1 MKRFFTFL
9 MAVWALLS
17 ISQTVKATD
26 YYITGFFAGE
36 SEWTKLD
43 GKNMESVGNNK
54 YSQTYQCTKSGE
66 YHFRFA
72 GEGLGYQMCPHD
84 ASFELTK
91 VSSYGVASTN
101 DAGKENY
108 YFYVN
113 MESGKTYTFTFD
125 NSNPSNRTVA
135 CTVGGSSTTPTGN
148 FAKFYLVGS
157 MTGWD
162 LENTDYPFATTDGTN
177 YTCTLSGKSG
187 DLYFKP
193 KGFLAD
199 GTAFKEM
206 LGPDIDTPIS
216 TEFQLAKYGKG
227 AWTIPEASSDKT
239 YTITL
244 DYSDAENP
252 KIKYSEQE
260 SGSVTP
266 PIPLTN
272 PIANRKYSE
281 GYYLVGNFFNFDGEK
296 INYKDAVFKFKQQ
309 KDDEKGNAVYML
321 EIPATLTARAQV
333 MSVDATRTPVAVYGP
348 GIVRA
353 INNSTLPVGEDN
365 QTATT
370 GIQNL
375 TPSPEIVDDGTN
387 CWDMTTRRTK
397 FGGVGQ
403 DGSYKYY
410 ITVDPTTGEPI
421 KWEIKYTDLKR
432 VAYLLS
438 TNPFGSALTVGS
450 TRVQNTFES
459 GNESEK
465 IKANFSSGKYFG
477 SLYMDKDG
485 EYYGI
490 SNDVR
495 SNDGVR
501 NKYIYGGYGAIVNE
515 IDRPTYNKLFL
526 LGNGGL
532 DVTQKN
538 NTKVAANW
546 GTFKCST
553 ESGVYV
559 LEFNTNKG
567 HTEIEKDHGGVG
579 AEVWKI
585 DNQKVITS
593 LSMVGPA
600 IPGTTTGNKW
610 DWASTV
616 ADMDFDVSENC
627 YKLTIATTDE
637 NRNQVFRFVGN
648 HTQEINWFENSNV
661 DPAEKAAIYNN
672 DGTFGIG
679 HTASPSDP
687 NEVSYTQNGTNETD
701 KSKDENLNII
711 WNRPAGTW
719 TVRFHIYTYSQDG
732 NAPSFRY
739 FYTINKNSNLEL
751 RDFKD
756 VVYMSEENVR
766 NIKNRGV
773 YQYFR
778 TWSDDT
784 AWKRPKNVDVFVV
797 SEVTPADANNHVGF
811 KLKNI
816 NNFDPSED
824 VIPAKTGVI
833 LALKENVEVPGAV
846 FHKRKSLITYNTL
859 DIQLEQAK
867 NKYLSYT
874 GEGKTNLLIPCTE
887 AKNIPTADE
896 EKVNY
901 LFGFYHAI
909 HGLGLDNA
917 TDKQGYNQNDYL
929 LGFWI
934 SNGKG
939 LTYANSSYLPIKK
952 EIAEKLNLGTS
963 NDFSALQNQSVSA
976 KKIPALFFDFGAVDN
991 DVTGIQGVVESKTVL
1006 DGKYYTLSG
1015 QQVEHPT
1022 VGGIYIHNG
1031 KKYVIK

>member
-17 ISQTVKATD
+17 ISQTVKAADEVYLLTGENINGAGGSYDIPSNHKMEPESGDTYKIKIESSSPDVFYFRVGVNSSNKYQLAPSTD
-26 YYITGFFAGE
+26 QEVLSITEEGASISAKSASEKDKDAWKVSFDKNTYEYITIHVVIKGE
-36 SEWTKLD
+36 TKVWVD
-43 GKNMESVGNNK
+43 GKK
-54 YSQTYQCTKSGE
+54 KDSG
-66 YHFRFA
+66 
-72 GEGLGYQMCPHD
+72 
-84 ASFELTK
+84 T
-91 VSSYGVASTN
+91 
-101 DAGKENY
+101 
-108 YFYVN
+108 
-113 MESGKTYTFTFD
+113 
-125 NSNPSNRTVA
+125 
-135 CTVGGSSTTPTGN
+135 
-148 FAKFYLVGS
+148 
-157 MTGWD
+157 
-162 LENTDYPFATTDGTN
+162 
-177 YTCTLSGKSG
+177 
-187 DLYFKP
+187 
-193 KGFLAD
+193 
-199 GTAFKEM
+199 
-206 LGPDIDTPIS
+206 
-216 TEFQLAKYGKG
+216 
-227 AWTIPEASSDKT
+227 
-239 YTITL
+239 
-244 DYSDAENP
+244 
-252 KIKYSEQE
+252 
-260 SGSVTP
+260 VTP
-266 PIPLTN
+266 PTPSGEN

-281 GYYLVGNFFNFDGEK
+281 GYYLVGNFFNFDGDD

-309 KDDEKGNAVYML
+309 KDDEEGNAVYML

-375 TPSPEIVDDGTN
+375 TPSTEIVDDGTN
-387 CWDMTTRRTK
+387 CWDMTTRRTQYD
-397 FGGVGQ
+397 GVGQ

-410 ITVDPTTGEPI
+410 ITVDKATGEPS

-432 VAYLLS
+432 VAFLLS
-438 TNPFGSALTVGS
+438 TNPLSSALTVGS
-450 TRVQNTFES
+450 TRAKNTFE
-459 GNESEK
+459 GPNDK
-465 IKANFSSGKYFG
+465 NQANFNSGKYFG
-477 SLYMDKDG
+477 SLYMDKDD
-485 EYYGI
+485 EYYGV
-490 SNDVR
+490 SNDLA
-495 SNDGVR
+495 SNESMR
-501 NKYIYGGYGAIVNE
+501 NYSYGYGAIEND

-526 LGNGGL
+526 FGNGGL
-532 DVTQKN
+532 DVTQDK
-538 NTKVAANW
+538 NTKAAANW
-546 GTFKCST
+546 GTFKCPT

-567 HTEIEKDHGGVG
+567 DNTTVSPAHGGTG
-579 AEVWKI
+579 AEIQKK
-585 DNQKVITS
+585 DNRKVITS

-616 ADMDFDVSENC
+616 ANMDFDVSENC
-627 YKLTIATTDE
+627 YKLTIATTEE

-661 DPAEKAAIYNN
+661 DQSEMAAKYND
-672 DGTFGIG
+672 DGKFDSIG

-687 NEVSYTQNGTNETD
+687 NEVSYTQNGLDPKD
-701 KSKDENLNII
+701 KSNEDNLNII

-719 TVRFHIYTYSQDG
+719 TVRFHIYTYLIGD
-732 NAPSFRY
+732 NPSFRY

-797 SEVTPADANNHVGF
+797 SEVTAADANNHVGF

-816 NNFDPSED
+816 NNFDSSED
-824 VIPAKTGVI
+824 VIPANTGVI
-833 LALKENVEVPGAV
+833 LALKENVKVPGAV

-867 NKYLSYT
+867 NKELSYT
-874 GEGKTNLLIPCTE
+874 GEGKNNLLVRCFD
-887 AKNIPTADE
+887 AKNIPTEDE
-896 EKVNY
+896 ENVNY

-909 HGLGLDNA
+909 HGLGLDNE
-917 TDKQGYNQNDYL
+917 TDKQGYNQKDYL

-963 NDFSALQNQSVSA
+963 NDFSVLQNQSGSA

>member
-66 YHFRFA
+66 YHFRFT
-72 GEGLGYQMCPHD
+72 GEGLGYEMCPHD
-84 ASFELTK
+84 ASYELTK
-91 VSSYGVASTN
+91 VSYGVASTK
-101 DAGKENY
+101 DEGKADY

-135 CTVGGSSTTPTGN
+135 CTVGGSSSTETG
-148 FAKFYLVGS
+148 AKYYLVGS
-157 MTGWD
+157 MTGWNFD
-162 LENTDYPFATTDGTN
+162 NTDYPFTTTDNVT
-177 YTCTLSGKSG
+177 YTCTLSGQSG
-187 DLYFKP
+187 TLYFKP
-193 KGFLAD
+193 KSSAGGTWLAPGASDAYITTEYQSTTD
-199 GTAFKEM
+199 GN
-206 LGPDIDTPIS
+206 
-216 TEFQLAKYGKG
+216 G
-227 AWTIPEASSDKT
+227 AWMLEASSDKT

-244 DYSDAENP
+244 DCSNAATP

-266 PIPLTN
+266 PTLLTN

-281 GYYLVGNFFNFDGEK
+281 GYYLVGNFFNFDGPT
-296 INYKDAVFKFKQQ
+296 INYDDAVFKFKQQ
-309 KDDEKGNAVYML
+309 KDDAEGNAVYML

-348 GIVRA
+348 GSVLA

-375 TPSPEIVDDGTN
+375 TPSTKIEDDGTN

-397 FGGVGQ
+397 FDGVGQ

-410 ITVDPTTGEPI
+410 ITVDKATGEPS

-432 VAYLLS
+432 VAFLLS
-438 TNPFGSALTVGS
+438 TNPLGSALTVGS
-450 TRVQNTFES
+450 TRVKNTFE
-459 GNESEK
+459 GQNDM
-465 IKANFSSGKYFG
+465 IHANFSSGKYFG
-477 SLYMDKDG
+477 SLYMDTDD
-485 EYYGI
+485 EYYGV
-490 SNDVR
+490 SNDVAGNN
-495 SNDGVR
+495 SLSSS
-501 NKYIYGGYGAIVNE
+501 YGYKAIKNE

-526 LGNGGL
+526 FGNGGL
-532 DVTQKN
+532 DITQSA
-538 NTKVAANW
+538 NTKGAANW

-553 ESGVYV
+553 EKGVYI

-567 HTEIEKDHGGVG
+567 NNTYSPDHGGTG
-579 AEVWKI
+579 AEFWIRSDRKTI
-585 DNQKVITS
+585 NS

-600 IPGTTTGNKW
+600 IPGTTTADGEWN
-610 DWASTV
+610 WASDV

-627 YKLTIATTDE
+627 YKLTIATTDD
-637 NRNQVFRFVGN
+637 NKNQVFRFVGN
-648 HTQEINWFENSNV
+648 HTQMINWFENSNV
-661 DPAEKAAIYNN
+661 VQSEMAAKYND

-687 NEVSYTQNGTNETD
+687 NEVSYTQDGLNKTD
-701 KSKDENLNII
+701 KSNEDNLDII

-719 TVRFHIYTYSQDG
+719 TVRFHIYTYSLDG
-732 NAPSFRY
+732 NTPSFRY

-756 VVYMSEENVR
+756 VVYMSEGNVR
-766 NIKNRGV
+766 NIKNRGD

-797 SEVTPADANNHVGF
+797 SNVTPADETHNVAIELT
-811 KLKNI
+811 KI
-816 NNFDPSED
+816 NNFDTSED
-824 VIPAKTGVI
+824 VIPAYTGVI
-833 LALKENVEVPGAV
+833 LALKKNVEVPGAV

-867 NKYLSYT
+867 NKNLSYT
-874 GEGKTNLLIPCTE
+874 GEGKTNLLVQCID
-887 AKNIPTADE
+887 AKNIPTEDE
-896 EKVNY
+896 ENVNY

-939 LTYANSSYLPIKK
+939 LTYANSSYLPINKA
-952 EIAEKLNLGTS
+952 IAEKLNLGTR
-963 NDFSALQNQSVSA
+963 NDFSALQNQSGSA

>member
-1 MKRFFTFL
+1 MKRFFTLF

-17 ISQTVKATD
+17 ISQTVKAADEVYLLTGENINGAGGSYDIPSNHKMEPESGDTYKIKIESSSPDVFYFRVGVNSSNKYQLAPSTD
-26 YYITGFFAGE
+26 QEVLSITEEGASISAKSASEKDKDAWKVSFDKNTYEYITIHVVIKGE
-36 SEWTKLD
+36 TKVWVD
-43 GKNMESVGNNK
+43 GKK
-54 YSQTYQCTKSGE
+54 KDSG
-66 YHFRFA
+66 
-72 GEGLGYQMCPHD
+72 
-84 ASFELTK
+84 T
-91 VSSYGVASTN
+91 
-101 DAGKENY
+101 
-108 YFYVN
+108 
-113 MESGKTYTFTFD
+113 
-125 NSNPSNRTVA
+125 
-135 CTVGGSSTTPTGN
+135 
-148 FAKFYLVGS
+148 
-157 MTGWD
+157 
-162 LENTDYPFATTDGTN
+162 
-177 YTCTLSGKSG
+177 
-187 DLYFKP
+187 
-193 KGFLAD
+193 
-199 GTAFKEM
+199 
-206 LGPDIDTPIS
+206 
-216 TEFQLAKYGKG
+216 
-227 AWTIPEASSDKT
+227 
-239 YTITL
+239 
-244 DYSDAENP
+244 
-252 KIKYSEQE
+252 
-260 SGSVTP
+260 VTP
-266 PIPLTN
+266 PTPSGEN

-281 GYYLVGNFFNFDGEK
+281 GYYLVGNFFNFDGDT

-309 KDDEKGNAVYML
+309 KDDKDGNAVYML

-348 GIVRA
+348 GEVLA
-353 INNSTLPVGEDN
+353 INNSTLPVGTDN

-370 GIQNL
+370 GIKDLKSNIKI
-375 TPSPEIVDDGTN
+375 EDGTN
-387 CWDMTTRRTK
+387 YWDMTTRRTQS
-397 FGGVGQ
+397 GGVGQ

-438 TNPFGSALTVGS
+438 TNPLGSALTVGS

-459 GNESEK
+459 GNENEK
-465 IKANFSSGKYFG
+465 MKANFSSGKYFG
-477 SLYMDKDG
+477 SLYMDKDD

-501 NKYIYGGYGAIVNE
+501 NKYIYGGYGAIENE

-546 GTFKCST
+546 GAFKCST

-627 YKLTIATTDE
+627 YKLTIATTEE

-661 DPAEKAAIYNN
+661 DQSEMAAEYNV
-672 DGTFGIG
+672 DGKFGIG

-687 NEVSYTQNGTNETD
+687 NEVSYTQNGLDPKD
-701 KSKDENLNII
+701 KSNEDNLDIR

-732 NAPSFRY
+732 NKPSFRY

-766 NIKNRGV
+766 NIKNRGN

-797 SEVTPADANNHVGF
+797 SEVTAADANNHVGF

-816 NNFDPSED
+816 NHFDSSED
-824 VIPAKTGVI
+824 VIPANTGVI

-867 NKYLSYT
+867 NKELSYT
-874 GEGKTNLLIPCTE
+874 GEGKNNLLVRCFD
-887 AKNIPTADE
+887 AKNIPTEDE
-896 EKVNY
+896 ENVNY

-917 TDKQGYNQNDYL
+917 TNKQGYNQNDYL

-939 LTYANSSYLPIKK
+939 LTYANSSYLHIKK

-963 NDFSALQNQSVSA
+963 NDFSALQNQSGSA

>member
-1 MKRFFTFL
+1 

-17 ISQTVKATD
+17 ISQTVKAADVTVYFQCPSD
-26 YYITGFFAGE
+26 WKTPVCAYAYNSDDDNVSDCFHAPAGSEYYTPTGV
-36 SEWTKLD
+36 KLWKCTFDSKYKYVIFKEPAD
-43 GKNMESVGNNK
+43 GQNKVKQYPDGQGFDVKDNYVYTSTGDMKTLSDFENGGTTPSKFTPLYIYGNIVGNGWDGPDG
-54 YSQTYQCTKSGE
+54 T
-66 YHFRFA
+66 R
-72 GEGLGYQMCPHD
+72 
-84 ASFELTK
+84 SFT
-91 VSSYGVASTN
+91 TT
-101 DAGKENY
+101 D
-108 YFYVN
+108 
-113 MESGKTYTFTFD
+113 GKTYQYVF
-125 NSNPSNRTVA
+125 
-135 CTVGGSSTTPTGN
+135 G
-148 FAKFYLVGS
+148 
-157 MTGWD
+157 
-162 LENTDYPFATTDGTN
+162 TDYTNAFSNNTADFSFRVKTESKQYAPQTNGDPVGTE
-177 YTCTLSGKSG
+177 YTSAKESSEGAWKLTMTKGKS
-187 DLYFKP
+187 
-193 KGFLAD
+193 
-199 GTAFKEM
+199 
-206 LGPDIDTPIS
+206 
-216 TEFQLAKYGKG
+216 
-227 AWTIPEASSDKT
+227 
-239 YTITL
+239 YTLIF
-244 DYSDAENP
+244 DYENMQ
-252 KIKYSEQE
+252 IKYSEQG
-260 SGSVTP
+260 SSVTP
-266 PIPLTN
+266 PTTPTN

-296 INYKDAVFKFKQQ
+296 INYNDAVFKFKQQ
-309 KDDEKGNAVYML
+309 KDDAEGNAVYML

-348 GIVRA
+348 GSARA

-375 TPSPEIVDDGTN
+375 ISSTEIKDDGTN
-387 CWDMTTRRTK
+387 CWDMTTRRTQ
-397 FGGVGQ
+397 FAGVGQ

-410 ITVDPTTGEPI
+410 ITVNKATGEPS

-432 VAYLLS
+432 VAFLLS
-438 TNPFGSALTVGS
+438 TNPLSSALTVGS
-450 TRVQNTFES
+450 TRAKNTFE
-459 GNESEK
+459 GENDK
-465 IKANFSSGKYFG
+465 INANFVSGKYFG
-477 SLYMDKDG
+477 SLYMDKDD
-485 EYYGI
+485 EYYGV
-490 SNDVR
+490 SNDLA
-495 SNDGVR
+495 SNECMS
-501 NKYIYGGYGAIVNE
+501 KYSYGYGAIAND

-526 LGNGGL
+526 FGNGGL
-532 DVTQKN
+532 DVTQSK
-538 NTKVAANW
+538 NTKAAANW
-546 GTFKCST
+546 GTFKCPT

-567 HTEIEKDHGGVG
+567 DNTAISPAHGGTG
-579 AEVWKI
+579 AEIQKK
-585 DNQKVITS
+585 DNRKAITS

-600 IPGTTTGNKW
+600 IPGMTTGNKW
-610 DWASTV
+610 DWASPV

-627 YKLTIATTDE
+627 YKLTIATTEE

-661 DPAEKAAIYNN
+661 DQSEMAAKYND
-672 DGTFGIG
+672 DGKFGIG

-687 NEVSYTQNGTNETD
+687 NEVSYTQNGLDPKD
-701 KSKDENLNII
+701 KSNEDNLNII

-719 TVRFHIYTYSQDG
+719 TVRFHIYTYLIGD
-732 NAPSFRY
+732 NPSFRY

-766 NIKNRGV
+766 NIKNKGN

-797 SEVTPADANNHVGF
+797 SEVTAADANNHVGF

-816 NNFDPSED
+816 NNFDSSED
-824 VIPAKTGVI
+824 VIPANTGVI
-833 LALKENVEVPGAV
+833 LALKENVKVPGAV

-867 NKYLSYT
+867 NKELSYT
-874 GEGKTNLLIPCTE
+874 GEGKTNLLEKCFG
-887 AKNIPTADE
+887 AKNIPTEDKE
-896 EKVNY
+896 NVNY

-909 HGLGLDNA
+909 HGLGLDNE
-917 TDKQGYNQNDYL
+917 TDKRGYIQNDYL

-952 EIAEKLNLGTS
+952 EIAEKLNLGTR
-963 NDFSALQNQSVSA
+963 NDFDALQNQSGSA

-1022 VGGIYIHNG
+1022 AGGIYIHNG

>member
-135 CTVGGSSTTPTGN
+135 CTVGGSSTTTGN

-216 TEFQLAKYGKG
+216 TDFQAVKYGGG
-227 AWTIPEASSDKT
+227 AWTLFNASSDKT

-244 DYSDAENP
+244 QYNGDTSAP
-252 KIKYSEQE
+252 QIKYSEQE

-266 PIPLTN
+266 PTPLTN

-281 GYYLVGNFFNFDGEK
+281 GYYLVGNFFNFDGPT
-296 INYKDAVFKFKQQ
+296 INYDDAVFKFKQQ
-309 KDDEKGNAVYML
+309 KDDAEGNAVYML

-333 MSVDATRTPVAVYGP
+333 MRVAATGTPTAVYGP
-348 GIVRA
+348 GEVLP
-353 INNSTLPVGEDN
+353 INNSTLPVGTDN

-375 TPSPEIVDDGTN
+375 KSSTKIEDDDTN

-410 ITVDPTTGEPI
+410 ITVDPTTGEPR
-421 KWEIKYTDLKR
+421 KWEIQYTDLKR
-432 VAYLLS
+432 VAFLLS
-438 TNPFGSALTVGS
+438 TNPLGSALTVGS

-459 GNESEK
+459 GNENEK
-465 IKANFSSGKYFG
+465 MKANFSSGKYFG
-477 SLYMDKDG
+477 SLYMDKDD

-501 NKYIYGGYGAIVNE
+501 DKYIYGGYGAIVNE

-532 DVTQKN
+532 DVTQDK

-546 GTFKCST
+546 GTFKCSA

-579 AEVWKI
+579 AEI
-585 DNQKVITS
+585 QKKNSRDVITS

-600 IPGTTTGNKW
+600 IPGTTTGNEW

-627 YKLTIATTDE
+627 YKLTIATTEE
-637 NRNQVFRFVGN
+637 NRNKVFRFVGN
-648 HTQEINWFENSNV
+648 HTQKINWFENSNV
-661 DPAEKAAIYNN
+661 DPAEKAAIYND

-687 NEVSYTQNGTNETD
+687 NEVSYTQNGTDETD

-732 NAPSFRY
+732 NNPSFRY

-756 VVYMSEENVR
+756 VVYKSETNVR
-766 NIKNRGV
+766 QILNRGK

-778 TWSDDT
+778 TWSDNT
-784 AWKRPKNVDVFVV
+784 AWKRPENVDVFVV
-797 SEVTPADANNHVGF
+797 SKVTPADENHNVAF
-811 KLKNI
+811 ELTKI
-816 NNFDPSED
+816 NNFDRSED

-859 DIQLEQAK
+859 DIQLEQAT
-867 NKYLSYT
+867 NKELKYT
-874 GEGKTNLLIPCTE
+874 GANLLETCIK
-887 AKNIPTADE
+887 AKNIPTE
-896 EKVNY
+896 EGKNVNY
-901 LFGFYHAI
+901 LFGFYQANR
-909 HGLGLDNA
+909 GLGE
-917 TDKQGYNQNDYL
+917 TQYESNQFV

-934 SNGKG
+934 SNGNGKF
-939 LTYANSSYLPIKK
+939 YANSCYLSIPKAK
-952 EIAEKLNLGTS
+952 AEKLNLGTNNNTFGNIPTNS
-963 NDFSALQNQSVSA
+963 QGVKLV
-976 KKIPALFFDFGAVDN
+976 PALLFDFANIDS
-991 DVTGIQGVVESKTVL
+991 DVTGIKDVVNNGKLS

-1022 VGGIYIHNG
+1022 AGGIYIHNG
-1031 KKYVIK
+1031 KKYIVK

>member
-17 ISQTVKATD
+17 ISQTVKAAD
-26 YYITGFFAGE
+26 YYIKGSFVEGQ
-36 SEWTKLD
+36 EWTKLD
-43 GKNMESVGNNK
+43 GKNMESVGDNK
-54 YSQTYQCTKSGE
+54 YSQTYQCKTAGK
-66 YHFRFA
+66 YCFRFA
-72 GEGLGYQMCPHD
+72 GDGLDYEMCPHD
-84 ASFELTK
+84 PFYELTQ
-91 VSSYGVASTN
+91 VSYGVASTN
-101 DAGKENY
+101 HDGKANY

-216 TEFQLAKYGKG
+216 TDFQAVKYGGG
-227 AWTIPEASSDKT
+227 AWTLFNASSGKT

-244 DYSDAENP
+244 QYNGATSAP
-252 KIKYSEQE
+252 QIKYSEQE

-266 PIPLTN
+266 PTPLTN

-281 GYYLVGNFFNFDGEK
+281 GYYLVGNFFNFDGDT

-309 KDDEKGNAVYML
+309 KDDKDGNAVYML

-348 GIVRA
+348 GEVLA
-353 INNSTLPVGEDN
+353 INNSTLPVGTDN

-370 GIQNL
+370 GIKDLKSNIKI
-375 TPSPEIVDDGTN
+375 EDGTN
-387 CWDMTTRRTK
+387 YWDMTTRRTQND
-397 FGGVGQ
+397 GVGQ

-410 ITVDPTTGEPI
+410 ITVDKATGEPS

-432 VAYLLS
+432 VAFLLS

-450 TRVQNTFES
+450 TRAKNTFES
-459 GNESEK
+459 ENDK
-465 IKANFSSGKYFG
+465 PQAAFNSGKYFG
-477 SLYMDKDG
+477 SLYMDNDD
-485 EYYGI
+485 EYYGV
-490 SNDVR
+490 SNDLAGNN
-495 SNDGVR
+495 SLSSSYDGY
-501 NKYIYGGYGAIVNE
+501 KAIENE

-526 LGNGGL
+526 FGNGGL
-532 DVTQKN
+532 DITQSDEAK
-538 NTKVAANW
+538 KAAANW
-546 GTFKCST
+546 GTFKCPAT
-553 ESGVYV
+553 SGVYV
-559 LEFNTNKG
+559 LELNTNKG
-567 HTEIEKDHGGVG
+567 NGINEAAHGGTG
-579 AEVWKI
+579 AEI
-585 DNQKVITS
+585 LIANNSEIITS

-610 DWASTV
+610 DWASPV

-627 YKLTIATTDE
+627 YKLTIATTEE

-648 HTQEINWFENSNV
+648 HTQKINWFENSSV
-661 DPAEKAAIYNN
+661 DQSEKAAMYNA

-687 NEVSYTQNGTNETD
+687 NEVSYTQNGTAETD

-732 NAPSFRY
+732 NNPSYRY

-766 NIKNRGV
+766 NITNRGD

-797 SEVTPADANNHVGF
+797 SEVTAADANNHVGF

-816 NNFDPSED
+816 NGFDSSED
-824 VIPAKTGVI
+824 VIPANTGVI
-833 LALKENVEVPGAV
+833 LALKENVKVPGAV

-867 NKYLSYT
+867 NKELSYT
-874 GEGKTNLLIPCTE
+874 GEGKNNLLVQCFD
-887 AKNIPTADE
+887 AKNIPTEDE
-896 EKVNY
+896 ENVNY

-909 HGLGLDNA
+909 HGLGLDNE
-917 TDKQGYNQNDYL
+917 TDKQGYIQNDYL

-939 LTYANSSYLPIKK
+939 LTYANSSYLHIKK

-963 NDFSALQNQSVSA
+963 NDFSALQNPSGSA

>member
-17 ISQTVKATD
+17 ISQTVKAAN
-26 YYITGFFAGE
+26 YYITGFFVEGQ
-36 SEWTKLD
+36 EWTKLD
-43 GKNMESVGNNK
+43 GKNMESVGNNQ
-54 YSQTYQCTKSGE
+54 YSQTYQCETTGK
-66 YHFRFA
+66 YCFRFA
-72 GEGLGYQMCPHD
+72 GDDLPYQMCPYQ
-84 ASFELTK
+84 SSYELTK
-91 VSSYGVASTN
+91 ASPSYGVSYTYQE
-101 DAGKENY
+101 GKANNY
-108 YFYVN
+108 FFVN
-113 MESGKTYTFTFD
+113 MESGKAYTFTFD
-125 NSNPSNRTVA
+125 DSNKTVA
-135 CTVGGSSTTPTGN
+135 CKVSGSSTTPTEN
-148 FAKFYLVGS
+148 YAKFYLLGS
-157 MTGWD
+157 MNGWKG
-162 LENTDYPFATTDGTN
+162 TDYPFTTTDN
-177 YTCTLSGKSG
+177 VSYTCTLSGKSG
-187 DLYFKP
+187 LLYFKP
-193 KGFLAD
+193 KSSAD
-199 GTAFKEM
+199 GTWLAA
-206 LGPDIDTPIS
+206 GDTNADITTEYQS
-216 TEFQLAKYGKG
+216 TTAGNG
-227 AWTIPEASSDKT
+227 AWMLEASSDKT

-244 DYSDAENP
+244 DCSNAATP
-252 KIKYSEQE
+252 KIKYSVQE

-266 PIPLTN
+266 PAPLTN
-272 PIANRKYSE
+272 PIANRIYSE
-281 GYYLVGNFFNFDGEK
+281 GYYLVGNFFNFDGDT

-309 KDDEKGNAVYML
+309 KDDAEGNAVYML

-348 GIVRA
+348 GEVLA
-353 INNSTLPVGEDN
+353 INNSTLPVGTDN

-370 GIQNL
+370 GIKDLKSN
-375 TPSPEIVDDGTN
+375 IKIKDGTN
-387 CWDMTTRRTK
+387 YWDMTTRRTQK
-397 FGGVGQ
+397 DGVGQ

-410 ITVDPTTGEPI
+410 ITVDKATGEPS

-432 VAYLLS
+432 VAFLLS

-450 TRVQNTFES
+450 TRAKNTFES
-459 GNESEK
+459 ENDK
-465 IKANFSSGKYFG
+465 PQAAFNSGKYFG
-477 SLYMDKDG
+477 SLYMDNDD
-485 EYYGI
+485 EYYGV
-490 SNDVR
+490 SNDLAGNN
-495 SNDGVR
+495 SLSSSYDGY
-501 NKYIYGGYGAIVNE
+501 KAIENE

-526 LGNGGL
+526 FGNGGL
-532 DVTQKN
+532 DITQSAEAK
-538 NTKVAANW
+538 KAAANW
-546 GTFKCST
+546 GTFKCPAT
-553 ESGVYV
+553 SGVYV

-567 HTEIEKDHGGVG
+567 NGNNEAAHGGTGAEILIVNNTEI
-579 AEVWKI
+579 
-585 DNQKVITS
+585 ITS

-610 DWASTV
+610 DWASPV

-627 YKLTIATTDE
+627 YKLTITTTEE

-648 HTQEINWFENSNV
+648 HTQKINWFENSNV
-661 DPAEKAAIYNN
+661 DQKEMAAKYND
-672 DGTFGIG
+672 DGKFGIG
-679 HTASPSDP
+679 HTASPFDP
-687 NEVSYTQNGTNETD
+687 NEVSYTQNGLDKTD
-701 KSKDENLNII
+701 KSNEDNLDII

-732 NAPSFRY
+732 NNPSYRY

-766 NIKNRGV
+766 IIKNRGD

-784 AWKRPKNVDVFVV
+784 AWMRPKNVDVFVV
-797 SEVTPADANNHVGF
+797 SEVTAADANNQVGF

-816 NNFDPSED
+816 NNFDTSED

-833 LALKENVEVPGAV
+833 LALKEGDKVPGAV

-867 NKYLSYT
+867 NKELSYT
-874 GEGKTNLLIPCTE
+874 GEGKTNLLVPCLE

-896 EKVNY
+896 ENVNY

-917 TDKQGYNQNDYL
+917 LNKQGYEQNDYL

-939 LTYANSSYLPIKK
+939 LTYANSSYLPIEKAK
-952 EIAEKLNLGTS
+952 AEKLNLGMS
-963 NDFSALQNQSVSA
+963 NDFSALQNQPGSA

>member
-17 ISQTVKATD
+17 ISQTVKATNT
-26 YYITGFFAGE
+26 YYVRGAFGDGAWPAVKSGLAMTPKGTVTPTEKYCSFYLIGNLHKD
-36 SEWTKLD
+36 SEWADGTKANPFNTID
-43 GKNMESVGNNK
+43 
-54 YSQTYQCTKSGE
+54 
-66 YHFRFA
+66 
-72 GEGLGYQMCPHD
+72 
-84 ASFELTK
+84 
-91 VSSYGVASTN
+91 
-101 DAGKENY
+101 
-108 YFYVN
+108 
-113 MESGKTYTFTFD
+113 GKTYTYTFTGVGKTVYFRVQGYDSDGKTLGNDFAPNIED
-125 NSNPSNRTVA
+125 NDKELTTTFETVA
-135 CTVGGSSTTPTGN
+135 
-148 FAKFYLVGS
+148 
-157 MTGWD
+157 
-162 LENTDYPFATTDGTN
+162 
-177 YTCTLSGKSG
+177 
-187 DLYFKP
+187 FKP
-193 KGFLAD
+193 YN
-199 GTAFKEM
+199 
-206 LGPDIDTPIS
+206 S
-216 TEFQLAKYGKG
+216 AK
-227 AWTIPEASSDKT
+227 AWTFEAESDKT

-244 DYSDAENP
+244 DYSDTSKP
-252 KIKYSEQE
+252 QIKYSVQE

-266 PIPLTN
+266 PTPLTN

-281 GYYLVGNFFNFDGEK
+281 GYYLVGNFFNFDGDT

-309 KDDEKGNAVYML
+309 KDDEEGNAVYML

-333 MSVDATRTPVAVYGP
+333 MSVDATGTPVAVYGP
-348 GIVRA
+348 GEVLA
-353 INNSTLPVGEDN
+353 INNSTLPVGTDN

-370 GIQNL
+370 GIKDLKSNIKI
-375 TPSPEIVDDGTN
+375 EDGTN
-387 CWDMTTRRTK
+387 YWDMTTRRTQSD
-397 FGGVGQ
+397 GVGQ

-410 ITVDPTTGEPI
+410 ITVDKATGEPS

-432 VAYLLS
+432 VAFLLS
-438 TNPFGSALTVGS
+438 TNPLSSAITVGS
-450 TRVQNTFES
+450 TRAKNTFEGHS
-459 GNESEK
+459 DKNQ
-465 IKANFSSGKYFG
+465 ANFNSGKYFG
-477 SLYMDKDG
+477 SLYMDKDD
-485 EYYGI
+485 EYYGV
-490 SNDVR
+490 SNDLA
-495 SNDGVR
+495 SNESMR
-501 NKYIYGGYGAIVNE
+501 NYSYGYGAIEND

-526 LGNGGL
+526 FGNGGL
-532 DVTQKN
+532 DVTN
-538 NTKVAANW
+538 SANTKAAANW
-546 GTFKCST
+546 GTFKCPT

-567 HTEIEKDHGGVG
+567 DNTAVSPAHGGTG
-579 AEVWKI
+579 AEIQKK
-585 DNQKVITS
+585 DNRKVITS

-610 DWASTV
+610 DWASPV

-627 YKLTIATTDE
+627 YKLTIATTEE

-648 HTQEINWFENSNV
+648 HTKEINWFENSNV
-661 DPAEKAAIYNN
+661 DQSEMAAKYND
-672 DGTFGIG
+672 DGKFGIG

-687 NEVSYTQNGTNETD
+687 NEVSYTQDGLNKND
-701 KSKDENLNII
+701 KSNEDNLDII

-719 TVRFHIYTYSQDG
+719 TVRFHIYTYLIGD
-732 NAPSFRY
+732 NPSFRY

-797 SEVTPADANNHVGF
+797 SKVTPADETHNVGF
-811 KLKNI
+811 ELTKI

-824 VIPAKTGVI
+824 VIPANTGVI
-833 LALKENVEVPGAV
+833 LALKENVDVPGAV

-874 GEGKTNLLIPCTE
+874 GEGKTSLLITCVK
-887 AKNIPTADE
+887 AKNIPTQEGD
-896 EKVNY
+896 KVNY

-917 TDKQGYNQNDYL
+917 SDKQGYNQNDYL

-934 SNGKG
+934 SNGNG
-939 LTYANSSYLPIKK
+939 MFYSNSCYLQIAKDT
-952 EIAEKLNLGTS
+952 AEKLNLGTNNNTFGNIPTNS
-963 NDFSALQNQSVSA
+963 QGVKLV
-976 KKIPALFFDFGAVDN
+976 PALLRDFANIDS
-991 DVTGIQGVVESKTVL
+991 DVTGIKDVVNNGKLS

-1022 VGGIYIHNG
+1022 AGGIYIHNG
-1031 KKYVIK
+1031 KKYIVK

>member
-477 SLYMDKDG
+477 SLYMDKDD